1 MKDQDKI
8 KNEVRMQVRVKSK
21 QHSMHIQGVDPSIQM
36 NREYGMAFELSAAR
50 SIIKWLGN
58 QTPTHYSPASG
69 DLLYIEYSIAKYN
82 DDVYQMLIEG
92 EEFNHPSGVMLDMN
106 MESPICKN
114 IVEFAKKSGL
124 LEAGIGEPY
133 DSKKEGYGEEE

>member
-1 MKDQDKI
+1 MIDEVKI
-8 KNEVRMQVRVKSK
+8 KNAVRLQGRIKSK

-36 NREYGMAFELSAAR
+36 NREYGMAFELSATR

-92 EEFNHPSGVMLDMN
+92 E
-106 MESPICKN
+106 
-114 IVEFAKKSGL
+114 
-124 LEAGIGEPY
+124 
-133 DSKKEGYGEEE
+133 